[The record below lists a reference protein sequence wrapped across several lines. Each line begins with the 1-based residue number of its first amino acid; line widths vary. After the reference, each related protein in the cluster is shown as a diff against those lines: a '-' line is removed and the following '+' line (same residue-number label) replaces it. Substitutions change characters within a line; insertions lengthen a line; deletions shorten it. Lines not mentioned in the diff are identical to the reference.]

1 MANRLVL
8 CAIASAALAAPAS
21 ASVIALGSS
30 AARMCYE
37 AADSPMYPTP
47 DSLRR
52 CDDALEEG
60 TLTAHE
66 IGATYVNRGILHMRR
81 GHVDRAIADFDAALR
96 VDPNQP
102 EAYLNKGAAL
112 LRMEATSR
120 RRRSCSPSRFSVTPF
135 APPWPISD
143 ARSRTRRWAISAPPM
158 TTTGPRASS
167 IRAGGCR
174 APSCSGSGSS
184 AAEGADRAGRSTP
197 VRPEIDMMHFPP
209 PRALATGH
217 RTP

>member
-112 LRMEATSR
+112 LRMEGNESQ
-120 RRRSCSPSRFSVTPF
+120 
-135 APPWPISD
+135 
-143 ARSRTRRWAISAPPM
+143 
-158 TTTGPRASS
+158 
-167 IRAGGCR
+167 
-174 APSCSGSGSS
+174 
-184 AAEGADRAGRSTP
+184 AAELFTVALQRNTIRPAVAHFGRAVAHEAMGDFRAAYDDYRAASQL
-197 VRPEIDMMHFPP
+197 D
-209 PRALATGH
+209 PRWRLP
-217 RTP
+217 RTELQRFRLVSR